1 MTKQGTV
8 LIEAEKV
15 SGQETFLQNR
25 DIVIWAR
32 FETRLSRPQASWLAK
47 TAT

>member
-8 LIEAEKV
+8 LIVPEKV
-15 SGQETFLQNR
+15 SGQETVVQNR
-25 DIVIWAR
+25 DIMIWAR
-32 FETRLSRPQASWLAK
+32 FETRFSNPQASWLSK